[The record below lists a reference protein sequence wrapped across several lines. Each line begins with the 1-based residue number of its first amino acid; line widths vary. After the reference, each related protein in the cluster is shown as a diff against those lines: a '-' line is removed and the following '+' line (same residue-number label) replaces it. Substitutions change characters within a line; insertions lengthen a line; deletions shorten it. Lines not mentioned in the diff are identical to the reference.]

1 MDGGIALIDNGANTK
16 EREDRVSTLFISH
29 PCFVRHLTPAGHPE
43 RPDRIRVVER
53 ILEHERFQPL
63 AREASPVASMESLL
77 RVHPESYVKGL
88 EDASP
93 LEGLVQLDSDTTMSP
108 GTL

>member
-1 MDGGIALIDNGANTK
+1 MSQRQNSAGGP
-16 EREDRVSTLFISH
+16 VSTLFISH
-29 PCFVRHLTPAGHPE
+29 PCFIRHQTPPGHPE

-63 AREASPVASMESLL
+63 AREASPLASTEALV
-77 RVHPESYVKGL
+77 RVHPESYVRAL

-93 LEGLVQLDSDTTMSP
+93 GEGLIQLDQDTTMSP
-108 GTL
+108 GTLEAALR